1 MVYEFRKEEMD
12 YTGDV
17 YMIDVD
23 KTTYL
28 LVRSSI
34 PALKGNKLRWVIYLT
49 DEKGNVLCDASASFG
64 LARYNNVTE
73 ELLNRLA
80 NKAKKKIGVDFSD
93 TFMDILA
100 RNMGTEN

>member
-1 MVYEFRKEEMD
+1 
-12 YTGDV
+12 
-17 YMIDVD
+17 
-23 KTTYL
+23 
-28 LVRSSI
+28 
-34 PALKGNKLRWVIYLT
+34 VIYLT

-80 NKAKKKIGVDFSD
+80 NKTKKKIGVDFSD

-100 RNMGTEN
+100 RNMGKEN